1 MLLRNKRVT
10 GPQNTSNQSKPPP
23 KSNRRIQKDQESQ
36 PKKDETTLKRKLE
49 ELYADITAE
58 PSYSSKLES
67 FLRYNQ
73 NYATHTSIRKKN
85 FPRRRVIARFPNEI
99 WMADLIEYG
108 KHTKHI
114 NRGYIY
120 ILVVIDCFS
129 KQVWA
134 RPLKTKSGPETAIAL
149 ESILKD
155 LDDFPINLVTDSG
168 REFFNYDCNK
178 ILQAY
183 GINHYSVPTKS
194 KFKASVVERVI
205 RTIKTRL
212 ERYFAMQKSK
222 KWIDVIDQ
230 FIKNYNGTPHKS
242 HGLKPLDV
250 SHENRDVVYKR
261 LYPKIGLTTVCKYR
275 KGDKVRHI
283 LKKKEFEKG
292 YTQSWTDEIFT
303 IIDVRQSNQICW
315 YLLANHAGQ
324 KLDGIWYYYQL
335 KLVKKHDNS
344 LEGTSS
350 K

>member
-1 MLLRNKRVT
+1 MLLRNKKTTEQQKREQ
-10 GPQNTSNQSKPPP
+10 PESNQAQSDRE
-23 KSNRRIQKDQESQ
+23 SRQKTDENTLT
-36 PKKDETTLKRKLE
+36 KKLG

-73 NYATHTSIRKKN
+73 NYATHTAIRKKI

-120 ILVVIDCFS
+120 ILIIIDCFS
-129 KQVWA
+129 KRVWG
-134 RPLKTKSGPETAIAL
+134 RPLKTKSGPETANAF
-149 ESILKD
+149 EEILKD

-178 ILQAY
+178 VLQAY

-194 KFKASVVERVI
+194 RFKASVVERVI

-212 ERYFAMQKSK
+212 ERYFSKQNSK

-230 FIKNYNGTPHKS
+230 FISNYNGTPHKS
-242 HGLKPLDV
+242 HGFKPLDV
-250 SHENRDVVYKR
+250 SDDNRDVVYKR
-261 LYPKIGLTTVCKYR
+261 LYPRIGLTTVCKYR
-275 KGDKVRHI
+275 KGDKVRHL

-292 YTQSWTDEIFT
+292 YTKSWTDEIFT
-303 IIDVRQSNQICW
+303 IIDVRQSNQVCW
-315 YLLANHAGQ
+315 YILADHVNEQ
-324 KLDGIWYYYQL
+324 VDGIWYYYQL
-335 KLVKKHDNS
+335 KLVKKNDY
-344 LEGTSS
+344 TSERQGS
-350 K
+350 Q